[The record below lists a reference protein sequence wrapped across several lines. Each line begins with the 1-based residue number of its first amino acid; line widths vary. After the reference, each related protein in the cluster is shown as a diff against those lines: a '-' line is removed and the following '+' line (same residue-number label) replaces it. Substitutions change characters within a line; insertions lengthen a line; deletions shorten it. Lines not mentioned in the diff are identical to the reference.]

1 MQITGGY
8 RDGYPRHQKIEKS
21 GQNTAI
27 RNNDSKVRQ
36 QTNPHLV
43 NEVKMPLARIQPL
56 LTYCKGQAGR
66 GGADTKRGSRTQK
79 ILYNAMRSLPLR
91 GDPHTIRTSWSI
103 VAHRSW
109 GLRWKDPAS
118 WVWRF
123 HAPLRRLPN
132 GVLPWTAPQ
141 TF

>member
-66 GGADTKRGSRTQK
+66 GGADTKREAEHKIQHTMPRNLCPYWATPSPIQHMGDCRPPLLGPSLEGS
-79 ILYNAMRSLPLR
+79 SLL
-91 GDPHTIRTSWSI
+91 
-103 VAHRSW
+103 
-109 GLRWKDPAS
+109 GLVPPCADT
-118 WVWRF
+118 
-123 HAPLRRLPN
+123 
-132 GVLPWTAPQ
+132 TAPHWG
-141 TF
+141 